1 MIRILMDRAYD
12 SERHYIHA
20 VGLATDEK
28 PTTGI
33 VTGSR
38 FKEVDTGKVFM
49 FDESSGLWHVS
60 QQGSDAANSR
70 VMDWMN
76 SVGAALWRERDM
88 TVLPKDVNF
97 YEYDSTIAHSYTKE
111 EFLQLEELPGNPL
124 HEGLTPQGWNW
135 TLAGAQAYVAK
146 YGACEI
152 GQSYITDDGKTR
164 LYIDIA
170 ETERLALSLRFTQSL
185 ASGVTVD
192 WGDGSSEVTPDATGN
207 VSLDHVYA
215 QAGIYLVTLD
225 VAEGCTVMLGQDT
238 ASMSSD
244 GMLSHLKSFVTSKY
258 FGGRSPVVAL
268 EIGAGVTKLGTQSLL
283 CLHRM
288 GYVTIP
294 TNVTTLHYGVF
305 MGCNQAKAI
314 HIPRGVTKINAFA
327 FRGCYAA
334 QAITLPEGLT
344 NLGNLTFYGCTHL
357 ERAAVPEGVTAIG
370 THAFAS
376 CYLLERAI
384 LPDTAASLGI
394 CCFAIDYNL
403 RATRI
408 PAGVTAIPDNC
419 YRGCNILTGLEI
431 PEGVTTIGKSAF
443 HGCYGFRSLTLPST
457 VTKIDEFAFLF
468 CDGNEEIHILATTP
482 PELVSATAFSGTD
495 QTLKIYVPWSED
507 HSVLNAYLAA
517 TNWSGK
523 FDALREEEAPA
534 ANSQTGGD
542 A

>member
-1 MIRILMDRAYD
+1 MSDYLGLLMALR
-12 SERHYIHA
+12 
-20 VGLATDEK
+20 EK
-28 PTTGI
+28 
-33 VTGSR
+33 
-38 FKEVDTGKVFM
+38 GKSVA
-49 FDESSGLWHVS
+49 DP
-60 QQGSDAANSR
+60 R

-76 SVGAALWRERDM
+76 SVGAALWRERNM

-97 YEYDSTIAHSYTKE
+97 YDYDSTIVHSYTKE

-192 WGDGSSEVTPDATGN
+192 WGDGSSEVTPAATGN
-207 VSLDHVYA
+207 VSLDHEYA
-215 QAGIYLVTLD
+215 QAGIYLVTLE

-244 GMLSHLKSFVTSKY
+244 GMLSHQKSFVTSKY

-294 TNVTTLHYGVF
+294 TNVTTLYYGVF

-314 HIPRGVTKINAFA
+314 HIPRGVTKINAFS

-344 NLGNLTFYGCTHL
+344 DLTFYGCTHL

-370 THAFAS
+370 THAFAC
-376 CYLLERAI
+376 CYLLVRAI
-384 LPDTAASLGI
+384 LPDTAASLGN
-394 CCFAIDYNL
+394 CCFAVDYNL

-408 PAGVTAIPDNC
+408 PTGVTAIPDNC
-419 YRGCNILTGLEI
+419 YRGCYILTGLEI
-431 PEGVTTIGKSAF
+431 PEGVTTIGKNAF
-443 HGCYGFRSLTLPST
+443 QACYGFRSLTLPST
-457 VTKIDEFAFLF
+457 VTKIDEFAFMF

-495 QTLKIYVPWSED
+495 QTFKIYVPWSED

-523 FDALREEEAPA
+523 FDLLCEEEAPEA
-534 ANSQTGGD
+534 DGQNGGE